1 MAHWLPGQEATTGH
15 TPCGLEVGHL
25 INRNSSPR
33 IAAHYRDYWGVIQ
46 PWTWSGT
53 KEFGAEWQLESQLNS
68 SSELS
73 WTHTRFH
80 LCPALCFLFWSKLHA
95 SESDLQNQKTFNY
108 LESKE
113 PENSKESK
121 LLCCFSRL
129 SLSQTQRGNEMI
141 WLFNFWEISK
151 DWSRFVQSPIVS
163 LTINRTENSIWHIID
178 TKNLLKEWSAI
189 MLSVHRLVAGL
200 KYSKSLDLRE
210 EGEACQVTSLSASL
224 TSVWASV
231 SSGLLPF

>member
-1 MAHWLPGQEATTGH
+1 MLLFVFNIIFVWDTLAMFFMEAIKFDRSWTKQRLDQCQESCALVWTIPLTYH
-15 TPCGLEVGHL
+15 VPCGSEVGHL

-53 KEFGAEWQLESQLNS
+53 KECGAEWQLESQLNS

-80 LCPALCFLFWSKLHA
+80 LYPALCFLFWSIFHA

-113 PENSKESK
+113 PENSKNQSCFVVFPHCRYPRHREVMRWFDYLTFERSQRIDPDLFS
-121 LLCCFSRL
+121 LL
-129 SLSQTQRGNEMI
+129 
-141 WLFNFWEISK
+141 
-151 DWSRFVQSPIVS
+151 
-163 LTINRTENSIWHIID
+163 
-178 TKNLLKEWSAI
+178 
-189 MLSVHRLVAGL
+189 
-200 KYSKSLDLRE
+200 
-210 EGEACQVTSLSASL
+210 
-224 TSVWASV
+224 
-231 SSGLLPF
+231 